1 MDEKA
6 KEIWERLETEIAA
19 LKEKL
24 SFLEA
29 EVALYR
35 TASEA
40 EAPVDLS
47 DVVELPDLPEEP
59 AEAEVPVEAVVEAPV
74 ELPDLPVAAEETPPA
89 VAEAAESPVGA
100 PAEDQPPRRELRRP
114 SGEYRWQKDRPGAPV
129 KNIRSG
135 ISLYDRA
142 LFINTLFH
150 EDFSLYDE
158 TVAALNA
165 CGSFDEAVDYLL
177 GAFPGWDYASGEVY
191 TFMMA
196 IRKRFS

>member
-6 KEIWERLETEIAA
+6 KENLERLEAELAA

-24 SFLEA
+24 ASLEA

-35 TASEA
+35 TAAEA

-47 DVVELPDLPEEP
+47 DVVVLPDLPEEP
-59 AEAEVPVEAVVEAPV
+59 QPVPEPTVPVEEP
-74 ELPDLPVAAEETPPA
+74 E
-89 VAEAAESPVGA
+89 A
-100 PAEDQPPRRELRRP
+100 PAEEEPAPQETAPKRELRRI

-142 LFINTLFH
+142 LFINTLFN

-165 CGSFDEAVDYLL
+165 CESFDEAVDYLL
-177 GAFPGWDYASGEVY
+177 GTFPDWNYGGDAVYA
-191 TFMMA
+191 FMMA
-196 IRKRFS
+196 IRKKLS